1 MAKSKARFLSEL
13 LGSTGLVKKSKSALA
28 GADEVLDLDVIPSIP
43 NSKLTN
49 SSISIAGHSTALGSS
64 VSLNTGNITEHT
76 NYKYFTEARARG
88 AVSVSGDLAYNST
101 TGVISFTERTDAEV
115 RGLVSAG
122 GNLSYNST
130 TGVFSYTTPT
140 TIASLSNHD
149 TADLA
154 EGTNLYF
161 TNARADARIAA
172 ASTSDL
178 SEGTNLYFTNARAR
192 SAISATGS
200 LSYNSTTGVM
210 SFTMP
215 STRILRILQKAL
227 ISTIQTQEQ
236 MLVSLQQV
244 QVTSLKAQISTI
256 QTLEQTLASL

>member
-88 AVSVSGDLAYNST
+88 SVSVSGDLAYNST
-101 TGVISFTERTDAEV
+101 SGVISFTERTDAEV

-122 GNLSYNST
+122 GNLSYNSS
-130 TGVFSYTTPT
+130 TGVVFTMPAQNSFRRP
-140 TIASLSNHD
+140 
-149 TADLA
+149 
-154 EGTNLYF
+154 NLYF
-161 TNARADARIAA
+161 T
-172 ASTSDL
+172 S
-178 SEGTNLYFTNARAR
+178 
-192 SAISATGS
+192 
-200 LSYNSTTGVM
+200 
-210 SFTMP
+210 
-215 STRILRILQKAL
+215 
-227 ISTIQTQEQ
+227 
-236 MLVSLQQV
+236 
-244 QVTSLKAQISTI
+244 
-256 QTLEQTLASL
+256 